1 MRNRLIINGFMG
13 CQLQPHD
20 LHKNITENLIVNIRT
35 LLFSLF
41 VLNNAI
47 TFAAD
52 EIHWTFT
59 GQTSVTFDWRGTS
72 AENIISYGTNPGVYT
87 HSITAQTPTPLPY
100 SSAGPFWEAKLTGLQ
115 ENTRY
120 YYSIGD
126 NPEHTFH
133 TSPTPG
139 RSGFSIFAQG
149 DIGDTGTYFRM
160 GAIQDLIANG
170 QPDFVVGLGDL
181 TYGNAHGQEA
191 VDQHFNDVMV
201 WSQDAAY
208 MPLWGNHEWDKSTD
222 DLRNYKGRFELP
234 NPQTSPNSPRVS
246 CCGEDWYW
254 FDYGNV
260 RFITL
265 PEPWSGAWSDW
276 NTQATVLMEEA
287 EENPNITFIV
297 TFVHRP
303 AYSSGH
309 HPGSSTLK
317 RILDAL
323 GDRFNKYVLNANGH
337 SHNYERTHPQHGVV
351 HITAGASGSSLE
363 TDGSCLWLTC
373 TQPSWSAFRAMHLGV
388 LKLHFTSDG
397 IQGSFICGP
406 PGAGKNDVICN
417 QGDILDRFT
426 IGSPSTDNTSPS
438 VPSNLGAIAVS
449 ATQIDLSWLSSTDNV
464 SVSGYRI
471 YRDNVQIGATPT
483 TSYSSSGLSPST
495 SYTYTVVAFD
505 DAGNISK
512 QSLAVTSTTLNASTE
527 GKSLLFTPT
536 DDATIKPGSPATNFG
551 SKKLETDKS
560 SEENFLMKFNISGVS
575 GRSIISAKLRLYNI
589 NGSSK
594 GGDFYRVAE
603 NSWSESTINWNNAP
617 DAEQT
622 AIASLGAV
630 SAGNWY
636 EVDLSS
642 LITEDGV
649 YSLRIISTSSNG
661 ADYNSKEDGEFSPQ
675 LIVTLNHTVTPDSE
689 SPSVPAN
696 LNTTAVS
703 TSQIDLFWSAS
714 TDNIGVRGYTV
725 FRDGAQIG
733 TTSTMSYS
741 DTELS
746 SSTSY
751 TYAVTAFDK
760 AGNISEKSA
769 IAAATT
775 LNPGGE
781 EITLTFSPTDD
792 ATIKPG
798 SPTSNFGSKKL
809 ETDKSSEENFLMK
822 FTISGLKG
830 QSVTSAKLRL
840 YNINGSNKGGDFFRV
855 ADNSWSEATITWNNA
870 PVADNTAIA
879 SLGAVASKTWYE
891 VDLTSLITKDGIYS
905 LRVTS
910 TSKNGAD
917 YKSKEAAE
925 FAPQLIV
932 VKDNA
937 TTSDTTPPSVSI
949 LEPGFDSTVSNMIS
963 VTAKATDNVKVRGV
977 QFKLDGNNISI
988 EDTTNA
994 FAVSLDTMTIP
1005 DGAHSLTAVARD
1017 YAGNIKTSSP
1027 VTILVN
1033 NYDNPPAQSF
1043 ITDPNLIFSVPQM
1056 ANLAYLSPSIDPT
1069 FGSTVVRIAND
1080 TGKFTSPVNGVW
1092 GSDARHHY
1100 SKDQPWNS
1108 DNTLLAIQNSDSPS
1122 QLILDGSTYQPKHGK
1137 CNNYSSWDDRWH
1149 PGLQHPH
1156 ERINVNHDKLEWFD
1170 VVHCTQTRN
1179 WILPFSVNYMGS
1191 GEGNTSFDGRY
1202 LLLADATRMF
1212 IVDMDPQEPYKS
1224 YLDGNNNR
1232 IGPAKDISEC
1242 GLNDC
1247 SIDWVS
1253 ISPSGKYAVVSYNG
1267 DHLRVFN
1274 VDGSTLALTPRPMP
1288 IDSEQCSSHDPA
1300 KGYIYDLGHAD
1311 MTLNPF
1317 DNNEDVIIGQRRSWC
1332 PGTVNGTEMG
1342 SVIMVRL
1349 KDNVVTSLTNPT
1361 KEATAH
1367 HISTRN
1373 YDRPGWVYVSYYP
1386 NEENNHIFSDEIVA
1400 VKIDGSLSVERLVHK
1415 HSNND
1420 NCYRCEAHAVPSRDG
1435 RRVLWAAGSSSDIK
1449 AYVVDIRP

>member
-1 MRNRLIINGFMG
+1 M
-13 CQLQPHD
+13 
-20 LHKNITENLIVNIRT
+20 NIRT

-41 VLNNAI
+41 IINNAI

-59 GQTSVTFDWRGTS
+59 GQTSVTFDWRGIS
-72 AENIISYGTNPGVYT
+72 SENIISYGTNPGVYT
-87 HSITAQTPTPLPY
+87 HSMTAEPPTPLPF
-100 SSAGPFWEAKLTGLQ
+100 SSAGPFWEARLTDLQ

-133 TSPTPG
+133 TLPTPG
-139 RSGFSIFAQG
+139 SSGFTIFAQG
-149 DIGDTGTYFRM
+149 DIGDTGSYFRV

-181 TYGNAHGQEA
+181 TYGDAHGQEA

-201 WSQDAAY
+201 WSRDAAY
-208 MPLWGNHEWDKSTD
+208 MPVWGNHEWNKSTD
-222 DLRNYKGRFELP
+222 DLRNYKGRFDFP
-234 NPQTSPNSPRVS
+234 NPQTSTNSPKIS

-287 EENPNITFIV
+287 EANPDITFIV

-309 HPGSSTLK
+309 HPGSSKLK
-317 RILDAL
+317 GILDAL
-323 GDRFNKYVLNANGH
+323 GDRFNKYALNVNGH
-337 SHNYERTHPQHGVV
+337 SHNYERTHPQHSVV

-373 TQPSWSAFRAMHLGV
+373 TQPSWSAFRAMHLGA

-406 PGAGKNDVICN
+406 AGAGKNDVTCN

-426 IGSPSTDNTSPS
+426 IGSPSTDTTPPS
-438 VPSNLGAIAVS
+438 VPSNLNAIAVS
-449 ATQIDLSWLSSTDNV
+449 ATQIDLSWSSSTDNV

-471 YRDNVQIGATPT
+471 YRDNDQIGATPT
-483 TSYSSSGLSPST
+483 TSYSNTGLFPSA
-495 SYTYTVVAFD
+495 SYKYTVVAFD
-505 DAGNISK
+505 DAGNISE
-512 QSLAVTSTTLNASTE
+512 QSTSVTSTTLNISTKE
-527 GKSLLFTPT
+527 NNLLFTPT
-536 DDATIKPGSPATNFG
+536 DDATIKPESPTTNFG
-551 SKKLETDKS
+551 LKKLETDKS
-560 SEENFLMKFNISGVS
+560 SEENFLMKFNISGIS
-575 GRSIISAKLRLYNI
+575 GKSIISAKLRLYNI

-594 GGDFYRVAE
+594 GGDFYRVAD

-617 DAEQT
+617 GAEQA

-636 EVDLSS
+636 EVDLGS
-642 LITEDGV
+642 LVTGDGAF
-649 YSLRIISTSSNG
+649 SLRVISTSSNG
-661 ADYNSKEDGEFSPQ
+661 ADYHSKEDGEFAPQ
-675 LIVTLNHTVTPDSE
+675 LIVTLNNTATLDNE
-689 SPSVPAN
+689 SPSVPGN

-703 TSQIDLFWSAS
+703 ISQIDLSWLAS
-714 TDNIGVRGYTV
+714 TDKIGVIGYKI
-725 FRDGAQIG
+725 FRDAVQIG
-733 TTSTMSYS
+733 TTSKTSYS
-741 DTELS
+741 DIELS
-746 SSTSY
+746 PSTSY
-751 TYAVTAFDK
+751 TYAITAFDE
-760 AGNISEKSA
+760 AGNISKKSTAATATTQNPGSEKS
-769 IAAATT
+769 T
-775 LNPGGE
+775 LN
-781 EITLTFSPTDD
+781 FSPTDD

-798 SPTSNFGSKKL
+798 APTRNFGSKKL

-822 FTISGLKG
+822 FTVSGVNG
-830 QSVTSAKLRL
+830 QSIASAKLRL
-840 YNINGSNKGGDFFRV
+840 YNINGSSKGGDFFRV
-855 ADNSWSEATITWNNA
+855 ADNSWTESTVTWNNA
-870 PVADNTAIA
+870 PVADNNAIA
-879 SLGAVASKTWYE
+879 SLGTVSDKTWYE
-891 VDLTSLITKDGIYS
+891 VDLSSLITKDGIYS

-917 YKSKEAAE
+917 YLSKEVAE

-932 VKDNA
+932 VRDYA

-977 QFKLDGNNISI
+977 QFKLNGNNIST
-988 EDTTNA
+988 EDTTDSY
-994 FAVSLDTMTIP
+994 AVSLDTMAIP

-1033 NYDNPPAQSF
+1033 NYDNPSSQPF
-1043 ITDPNLIFSVPQM
+1043 ITDPNLIFSVPKM
-1056 ANLAYLSPSIDPT
+1056 ANPAYLSPTIDPT

-1080 TGKFTSPVNGVW
+1080 TGTSTSPVNGKW

-1108 DNTLLAIQNSDSPS
+1108 DNTLLVLQNNNSPS
-1122 QLILDGSTYQPKHGK
+1122 QLILDGTTYQPKYGK
-1137 CNNYSSWDDRWH
+1137 CKNYSVWDDRWH
-1149 PGLQHPH
+1149 PSLQHPH

-1170 VVHCTQTRN
+1170 VVSCTQTRS
-1179 WILPFSVNYMGS
+1179 WVLPFSVNYMGS

-1202 LLLADATRMF
+1202 VLLSDATRMF
-1212 IVDMDPQEPYKS
+1212 MVDMDPQAPYAS
-1224 YLDGNNNR
+1224 YADGNNNR
-1232 IGPAKDISEC
+1232 IGPVLDISNC
-1242 GLNDC
+1242 GLKEC

-1253 ISPSGKYAVVSYNG
+1253 VSPSGKYAVVSNN
-1267 DHLRVFN
+1267 DQLRVFD
-1274 VDGSTLALTPRPMP
+1274 VDPKTLAITPRPMP
-1288 IDSEQCSSHDPA
+1288 IDSEQCSNHDPA
-1300 KGYIYDLGHAD
+1300 KGYIFDLGHAD
-1311 MTLNPF
+1311 MTINPF

-1332 PGTVNGTEMG
+1332 KGPVNGIDMG

-1349 KDNVVTSLTNPT
+1349 KDNAVTTLTSPN
-1361 KEATAH
+1361 KEAFAH
-1367 HISTRN
+1367 HVSARS
-1373 YDRPGWVYVSYYP
+1373 YDRPGWVYVSFYP
-1386 NEENNHIFSDEIVA
+1386 YKEKKRIFNDEIVA
-1400 VKIDGSLSVERLVHK
+1400 VKIDGSLTVERLVHK
-1415 HSNND
+1415 HSNN
-1420 NCYRCEAHAVPSRDG
+1420 NGCYRCEAHAVPSRDG
-1435 RRVLWAAGSSSDIK
+1435 RRVLWATGSPSDIK
-1449 AYVVDIRP
+1449 AYIVDTRL